1 METVQG
7 ANEEIERVVGWF
19 APNQSDKK
27 TWKRDSLH
35 ASLRDLFRGK
45 ESPADIRHMAWGTL
59 VWEIHRSPLNRR
71 KDGGT
76 SPDEGSPEEAERHR
90 ATLRGLKP
98 NCEPLKLGYQSLK
111 FAVEDGKL
119 KKGSIIKALEYIAK
133 TDNLKL
139 PALFLAALGEPE
151 WFFGWLMAQWQKS
164 HSADDR
170 EVKLSL
176 DEAAR
181 CVAKSLLETESPQDN
196 DNVHRALK
204 FFIFVCAKTLY
215 DSVKDIQKN
224 PDSSLFCR
232 ILQDLPDQTANL
244 HPIEVVVPYLDLR
257 DEKEPLWEQYSH
269 IWLCGDAVSPLER
282 VEDKQKQDRHEAT
295 PEPDDRPVSIGRQFE
310 NLERHLNSWLT
321 TGVMSA
327 EDIRDEVQVRYAECV
342 LPDVANRWHDA
353 TLGEVATRFAAQVAK
368 RDLSSHLVCLV
379 GPYGTGKTTA
389 AQRLFI
395 ELCRNQSE
403 PWQALQYDAATATL
417 RLVPL
422 WGRDAAFRFKQ
433 CDLSRVLLELG
444 NESALKLSME
454 GVMPGARIVLNASEM
469 NAVNLVGE
477 GPGANKG
484 LQAVETLLREVV
496 EKYIPED
503 IVVFVAA
510 QAAYVSTELR
520 RFFAERPDFAVARAR
535 LDRLW
540 LLRCDCSQM
549 EIRPPEDPDADE
561 EDPLVALL
569 DSRFP
574 GMPTLCTLVARRL
587 YMPLE
592 RKRELLQ
599 REVSALGARTD
610 RTTSV
615 PDAVKYFCQILPTS
629 SHGRSGGSDSLI
641 DEWVPPKGE
650 RGMQQAFR
658 FGIGTLATVQIAL
671 RNGFQR
677 QFWDMV
683 RNEFSLLRAQL
694 SVVRGGTGKG
704 QNKPDA
710 RLIENLCRMQWLETL
725 DAVGDAE
732 LGTVS
737 KQDCLQGS
745 VGVKA
750 SLPKITKEAR
760 KKDGGAFE
768 ARNFEG
774 KDVTVAITLG
784 SVSSDD
790 KNRFDTAWDVLLV
803 SRDTGDKEPTRWLVA
818 VDIAR
823 KEPQKRLEHLRSK
836 AFGEKK
842 GPLYELRR
850 PKPGEPFVVVKC
862 DFEPAKRIPLR
873 LPVSDL
879 PLVVAALTLR
889 LGTDENGNPVWKE
902 HADSGKVRTIR
913 VAFDAW
919 VNDDDSPDP
928 ATWYVDRLLFA
939 VSEKDSVRL
948 EQNDGTFLASLN
960 SVMEYFYGKKWCSP
974 DEEEKGL
981 LVPPKE
987 VQRALWWFEQKY
999 LDDKWEPTD
1008 LFDSEE
1014 ETTSPDPDFY
1024 ELRPV
1029 KDGRIYKSRNLG
1041 ILRSYRN
1048 KEDQR
1053 KLAVAFARYLE
1064 QGEKGLFFP
1073 SKPLYV
1079 NLSTGV
1085 LMKKKAQGGE
1095 IPIGSKIVPTPQ
1107 GIPQEKVILAV
1118 LPERS
1123 SGDGHEHPDVL
1134 WFRLNPKTGTAES
1147 PRGHGCDS
1155 EDLAE
1160 QTPQPEVAEPEITA
1174 ESDSP

>member
-1 METVQG
+1 LFVQG
-7 ANEEIERVVGWF
+7 E
-19 APNQSDKK
+19 SKK
-27 TWKRDSLH
+27 SGHELEDADSKG
-35 ASLRDLFRGK
+35 SVK
-45 ESPADIRHMAWGTL
+45 
-59 VWEIHRSPLNRR
+59 
-71 KDGGT
+71 
-76 SPDEGSPEEAERHR
+76 PDEAKTQKG
-90 ATLRGLKP
+90 
-98 NCEPLKLGYQSLK
+98 
-111 FAVEDGKL
+111 
-119 KKGSIIKALEYIAK
+119 KKGRIIKALEYIAK

-181 CVAKSLLETESPQDN
+181 CVAKYLLETESPPE
-196 DNVHRALK
+196 DNVRRALK

-269 IWLCGDAVSPLER
+269 IWLCRDAVSPLER

-295 PEPDDRPVSIGRQFE
+295 PEPDEEPVSIGRQFE

-327 EDIRDEVQVRYAECV
+327 EDIRDEVRVRYAECV

-353 TLGEVATRFAAQVAK
+353 TLGEVATRFADQVAK

-395 ELCRNQSE
+395 ELCRNQPDCRKQPE

-454 GVMPGARIVLNASEM
+454 GVTPGARIVLNASEM

-484 LQAVETLLREVV
+484 LEAVETLLREVV
-496 EKYIPED
+496 EKYLPED

-540 LLRCDCSQM
+540 LLRCDCSQI
-549 EIRPPEDPDADE
+549 EIRPPEDPDAGE

-574 GMPTLCTLVARRL
+574 GMPTLCAVVARRM

-599 REVSALGARTD
+599 REVSALGARID
-610 RTTSV
+610 STTFV
-615 PDAVKYFCQILPTS
+615 PDAVKYFCQSTS
-629 SHGRSGGSDSLI
+629 SHGQSGGNDSLI

-694 SVVRGGTGKG
+694 SVVRGGAGKG

-725 DAVGDAE
+725 DAVGNAG

-750 SLPKITKEAR
+750 SLPKASLPKKIETGTEKEDGDAFKAR
-760 KKDGGAFE
+760 NVEGKEDGDAFK

-774 KDVTVAITLG
+774 EDVTVAITLG

-823 KEPQKRLEHLRSK
+823 KKPLKGLEHLRSK

-862 DFEPAKRIPLR
+862 DSEPAKRIPLR

-889 LGTDENGNPVWKE
+889 LGTEKKGDPHSAWKE
-902 HADSGKVRTIR
+902 YAASGEVPTIR

-919 VNDDDSPDP
+919 VKDDDSPDP

-974 DEEEKGL
+974 DEEEKRL

-987 VQRALWWFEQKY
+987 VQRAVWWFERKY
-999 LDDKWEPTD
+999 LDDQWEPTD
-1008 LFDSEE
+1008 LFGSEE

-1029 KDGRIYKSRNLG
+1029 QDGCIVKSRNLG
-1041 ILRSYRN
+1041 LLRRYRN

-1064 QGEKGLFFP
+1064 QGEKGSFVP

-1085 LMKKKAQGGE
+1085 LIKKKAQGGE

-1118 LPERS
+1118 LTES
-1123 SGDGHEHPDVL
+1123 GSGDGLEHPDVL

-1147 PRGHGCDS
+1147 PCGRSRNS
-1155 EDLAE
+1155 EDQAE
-1160 QTPQPEVAEPEITA
+1160 QKTQPEVAEPEITA